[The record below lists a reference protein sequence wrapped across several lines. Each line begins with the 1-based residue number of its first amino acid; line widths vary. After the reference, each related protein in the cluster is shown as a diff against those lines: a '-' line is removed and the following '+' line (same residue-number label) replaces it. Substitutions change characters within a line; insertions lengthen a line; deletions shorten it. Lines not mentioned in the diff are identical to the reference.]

1 MKTLK
6 IRIKDSSQT
15 KLLCQLASEVNLVW
29 NYCNELGFKYLQR
42 TGKFLS
48 AYDIDKYTAGASK
61 ECGLH
66 SQTIQAIS
74 NEYVSRR
81 KQFKKSKLSWR
92 VSNPKSAK
100 RSLGWIP
107 FKKSAIKYGK
117 GFIQYGKNIF
127 KLWDSYNLSQFDIY
141 TGSFVQDS
149 RGRWYVCVTVD
160 TPKQLPNQATKAIGI
175 DLGLK
180 DLATCSDGTKI
191 SNPKY
196 YSHYQAKLGKSQRAN
211 KKKLVRTLHAKI
223 KNSRKDYL
231 QKQSTQLV
239 KANGLI
245 IIGNLS
251 ANKLT
256 KTKMAKSVND
266 TGFSA
271 FKTMLKY
278 KCENAGVWFVE
289 VSENYTT
296 QICSCCGE
304 ISANSPK
311 GRTNLGIR
319 EWTCSLC
326 NATHDRDVNASKNIL
341 RLGHQT
347 LAGGIP
353 SL

>member
-48 AYDIDKYTAGASK
+48 AYDIDK
-61 ECGLH
+61 
-66 SQTIQAIS
+66 
-74 NEYVSRR
+74 
-81 KQFKKSKLSWR
+81 
-92 VSNPKSAK
+92 
-100 RSLGWIP
+100 
-107 FKKSAIKYGK
+107 
-117 GFIQYGKNIF
+117 
-127 KLWDSYNLSQFDIY
+127 
-141 TGSFVQDS
+141 
-149 RGRWYVCVTVD
+149 
-160 TPKQLPNQATKAIGI
+160 
-175 DLGLK
+175 
-180 DLATCSDGTKI
+180 
-191 SNPKY
+191 
-196 YSHYQAKLGKSQRAN
+196 
-211 KKKLVRTLHAKI
+211 
-223 KNSRKDYL
+223 
-231 QKQSTQLV
+231 
-239 KANGLI
+239 
-245 IIGNLS
+245 
-251 ANKLT
+251 LT

-278 KCENAGVWFVE
+278 KCENAGTWFVE

-311 GRTNLGIR
+311 GRANLGIR
-319 EWTCSLC
+319 EWTCAKC
-326 NATHDRDVNASKNIL
+326 GTWHDRDVNASKNIL